1 MITSDLI
8 SQVLPIFFLLGLGY
22 WVQRRDFLSASAVD
36 GLRKIIVDFALPAVL
51 FTSFLNLEL
60 RAAYVAVFVMMFV
73 LCVALFALGKGLQA
87 ALGIRWT
94 YFPFLMTGFAYGI
107 VGVSLYGTVYGLD
120 NIGRI
125 AVFDLGHE
133 FFIWFVFLALLL
145 REKEGGF
152 QRPTE
157 MAKTFLRSAAIL
169 GILSGILLNLVGAR
183 DLLESFSVTRGLL
196 TTLDHLGNLTIP
208 LILIVLGYGVRFQ
221 GSGFRAAVLVVL
233 LRLGLLIPLAF
244 LMNAVVTRGWLGL
257 GEASEAALFTFL
269 ILPPPFITPLYAPDD
284 LPDEEMEFINNTLT
298 LHTLASV
305 AVFVGYLALA
315 S

>member
-8 SQVLPIFFLLGLGY
+8 GQVLPIFFLLGLGY
-22 WVQRRDFLSASAVD
+22 WVQRRDFLSPSAVD
-36 GLRKIIVDFALPAVL
+36 GLRKIIVNFALPAIL

-60 RAAYVAVFVMMFV
+60 RAAYGAVFVMIFA
-73 LCVALFALGKGLQA
+73 LCVALFAIGRGLQT
-87 ALGIRWT
+87 ALGIQWT

-152 QRPTE
+152 QRPAE
-157 MAKTFLRSAAIL
+157 LAKTFLRSPAIL
-169 GILSGILLNLVGAR
+169 GILAGILLNLLGAR
-183 DLLESFSVTRGLL
+183 GFLGSFSVTQGLL
-196 TTLDHLGNLTIP
+196 TTFDHLGSLTIP
-208 LILIVLGYGVRFQ
+208 LILIVVGYGVRVK
-221 GSGFRAAVLVVL
+221 GSGLRDAVAVVL

-244 LMNAVVTRGWLGL
+244 LINAVVTRGWLGL
-257 GEASEAALFTFL
+257 GEPSEAALFTFL
-269 ILPPPFITPLYAPDD
+269 VLPPPFIIPLYAPED
-284 LPDEEMEFINNTLT
+284 LPEEERDFINNTLT